1 MYFTIPKISEQY
13 QLANVSAK
21 LLKFFG
27 LSFRAVKRKRE
38 SYGIV
43 NYLERSINKE
53 DVVIN
58 IGSGEDDYL
67 YIMRRKL
74 GKSGK
79 IIVFESRPELFQQ
92 LAHLKKIFK
101 WNNVEVESLVLSD
114 FPASKVAYKS
124 SHKFSA
130 HGGIVINIDEK
141 RAESSVYNIV
151 IETLDNYCEKKNI
164 HPSFLKIDAN
174 GNELRLLKG
183 SINILRTDRPKI
195 LLKCEERLA
204 GTQNILETFAFLLQL
219 GYKGYF
225 ILDTIKIPVENFEFN
240 LYQNT
245 CNNFYC
251 NNFMFE

>member
-1 MYFTIPKISEQY
+1 MYFTIPKISQQY
-13 QLANVSAK
+13 QVVSATAK
-21 LLKFFG
+21 LLKFFE
-27 LSFRAVKRKRE
+27 LSFRAVKRKRK

-43 NYLERSINKE
+43 NYLERSIKKE

-79 IIVFESRPELFQQ
+79 IIVFESRPELYQQ
-92 LAHLKKIFK
+92 LARLKKILK
-101 WNNVEVESLVLSD
+101 WNNIEVEPLVLSD

-124 SHKFSA
+124 SHNLSSY
-130 HGGIVINIDEK
+130 GGIVINISEK
-141 RAESSVYNIV
+141 REESSVYTIV
-151 IETLDNYCEKKNI
+151 ADTLDNYCRKKKI
-164 HPSFLKIDAN
+164 QPSFLKIDAN

-183 SINILRTDRPKI
+183 SVNILVTSRPKI

-204 GTQNILETFAFLLQL
+204 GAQNILETFAYLLQI

-240 LYQNT
+240 VYQNT

>member
-13 QLANVSAK
+13 HVASVTAK
-21 LLKFFG
+21 LLKFFE

-43 NYLERSINKE
+43 NYLERSIKKE

-92 LAHLKKIFK
+92 MTHLRKILK
-101 WNNVEVESLVLSD
+101 WNNIEVEPLVLSD
-114 FPASKVAYKS
+114 FSASKVAYKS
-124 SHKFSA
+124 SYKVST
-130 HGGIVINIDEK
+130 HGGIVINISDK
-141 RAESSVYNIV
+141 RKESSVYNIV
-151 IETLDNYCEKKNI
+151 VDTLDNYCGKKNI

-174 GNELRLLKG
+174 GNELRLLRG
-183 SINILRTDRPKI
+183 SVNILAADRPKI

-204 GTQNILETFAFLLQL
+204 GTQNILETFTYLLQL

-225 ILDTIKIPVENFEFN
+225 ILDTIKIPIENFEFN
-240 LYQNT
+240 VYQNT

>member
-1 MYFTIPKISEQY
+1 MYFTIPKISKQY
-13 QLANVSAK
+13 QLVSVTAK
-21 LLKFFG
+21 LLESFK

-43 NYLERSINKE
+43 NYLVRSINKE
-53 DVVIN
+53 NVVIN

-74 GKSGK
+74 GKSGR
-79 IIVFESRPELFQQ
+79 IIVFESRTELFQR

-101 WNNVEVESLVLSD
+101 LNNIDVEPLVLSD

-124 SHKFSA
+124 PHKFSA
-130 HGGIVINIDEK
+130 HGGIVINMADK

-151 IETLDNYCEKKNI
+151 VETLDNYCEKKNI

-183 SINILRTDRPKI
+183 SINILRRDKPKI

-204 GTQNILETFAFLLQL
+204 GAQNILETFDYLLQL

-225 ILDTIKIPVENFEFN
+225 MLDSIKIPVENFEFN

>member
-13 QLANVSAK
+13 QVVSVTAK
-21 LLKFFG
+21 LLKLFK

-67 YIMRRKL
+67 YIIRRKL
-74 GKSGK
+74 GKSGR
-79 IIVFESRPELFQQ
+79 IIVFEARTELFQQ
-92 LAHLKKIFK
+92 LEHLKKIFK
-101 WNNVEVESLVLSD
+101 WNNIEVESLVLSD

-124 SHKFSA
+124 PHKFFA
-130 HGGIVINIDEK
+130 HGGVVINIADK
-141 RAESSVYNIV
+141 RAENSVYNIV
-151 IETLDNYCEKKNI
+151 VETLDNYCGKKNL

-183 SINILRTDRPKI
+183 SINILRKDKPKI

-204 GTQNILETFAFLLQL
+204 GAQNILETFDYLSQL

-225 ILDTIKIPVENFEFN
+225 MLDTIKIPVENFEFN

>member
-13 QLANVSAK
+13 QVVSITAK
-21 LLKFFG
+21 LLKFFE
-27 LSFRAVKRKRE
+27 LSLRAVKRKRD

-43 NYLERSINKE
+43 NYLEKSIKKE

-74 GKSGK
+74 GRSGK

-92 LAHLKKIFK
+92 MAHLKNILK
-101 WNNVEVESLVLSD
+101 WNNIEVEPLVLSD
-114 FPASKVAYKS
+114 FSASKVAYKS
-124 SHKFSA
+124 SHKVSP
-130 HGGIVINIDEK
+130 HGGIVINIGD
-141 RAESSVYNIV
+141 RRQESSVYNIIV
-151 IETLDNYCEKKNI
+151 DTLDNYCGKKDI

-195 LLKCEERLA
+195 LLKCEERLT
-204 GTQNILETFAFLLQL
+204 GTQNILETFTYLLQL

-225 ILDTIKIPVENFEFN
+225 ILDTVKIPVENFEFN
-240 LYQNT
+240 VYQNT

>member
-1 MYFTIPKISEQY
+1 MYFTIPKISGQY
-13 QLANVSAK
+13 QVISVIAK
-21 LLKFFG
+21 LFKFFE
-27 LSFRAVKRKRE
+27 LSFRALKRKRE

-43 NYLERSINKE
+43 NYLERSIKQE

-58 IGSGEDDYL
+58 IGPVENDYL

-74 GKSGK
+74 GKAGK

-92 LAHLKKIFK
+92 LVRLKKILSWSNIK
-101 WNNVEVESLVLSD
+101 VESLALSD
-114 FPASKVAYKS
+114 FPSSKTAYKS
-124 SHKFSA
+124 SHKFFA
-130 HGGIVINIDEK
+130 HGGIVINIADK
-141 RAESSVYNIV
+141 RERTSVYKIPV
-151 IETLDNYCEKKNI
+151 ETLDNYCRKNSI
-164 HPSFLKIDAN
+164 HPSFLKIDAS

-183 SINILRTDRPKI
+183 AGNILRTNRPKI

-204 GTQNILETFAFLLQL
+204 GAQNIFETFAYLLAI

-225 ILDTIKIPVENFEFN
+225 VLDTIKIPVENFEFN
-240 LYQNT
+240 LYQNA